1 MTNNLQEM
9 IRHYDRKSIL
19 QRKRNLPW
27 NRSENFL
34 LNKETNTNPINKENQ
49 IINQKYNYKTY
60 KTDKNLKLNDEND
73 VIEFN
78 KYRNLIMDDI

>member
-9 IRHYDRKSIL
+9 IRHYDKKYTE

-34 LNKETNTNPINKENQ
+34 LKKENNTNPHNKENQ
-49 IINQKYNYKTY
+49 MINQKYNYKKY
-60 KTDKNLKLNDEND
+60 KTNKNLKSNDEND
-73 VIEFN
+73 MIEFN
-78 KYRNLIMDDI
+78 KFRNLIMEDI